1 MTQQIVGVIGASEC
15 EPFVASMAF
24 EVGRGIANMGA
35 ALICGG
41 RGGVMEAACK
51 GASESGGLT
60 IGVLPGNDG
69 SLANPYVSVPLVTAM
84 GQARNSIIVQSSC
97 VLVAIGGGYGTL
109 SEIGIALKLGKKV
122 IGLGTWEIPGVHTV
136 TRPHDALALVAE
148 ELARQVLCTEPAI

>member
-1 MTQQIVGVIGASEC
+1 MRQQIVGVIGASEC

-35 ALICGG
+35 VLICGG

-60 IGVLPGNDG
+60 IGVIPGNDA
-69 SLANPYVSVPLVTAM
+69 SLANMHVAVPIVTAM
-84 GQARNSIIVQSSC
+84 GQGRNAIIVQSAS
-97 VLVAIGGGYGTL
+97 VVVAIGGGYGTL
-109 SEIGIALKLGKKV
+109 SEIGIALKLNKKV

-148 ELARQVLCTEPAI
+148 ELARQVLCIEPSL